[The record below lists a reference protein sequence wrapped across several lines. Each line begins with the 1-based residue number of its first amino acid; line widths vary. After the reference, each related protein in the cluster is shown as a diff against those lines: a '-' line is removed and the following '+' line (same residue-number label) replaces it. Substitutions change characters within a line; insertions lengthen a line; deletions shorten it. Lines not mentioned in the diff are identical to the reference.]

1 MFCKLD
7 DFYKALESHTGATKR
22 ILGTLTDE
30 NLNQAVAE
38 GHRTLGQIAWH
49 MVTTVPEMMS
59 GTKLPLSAIDPKA
72 PPPRSADEIRS
83 GYDKVYEEMS
93 AAIKK
98 DWTDETLGVVDNLY
112 GEEWPRGLTLGIL
125 INHEVHHR
133 GQMTVLLRQAGAK
146 VPGVFGPAKEEWAQH
161 GMETPP
167 W

>member
-1 MFCKLD
+1 MFYKLD
-7 DFYKALESHTGATKR
+7 DFYKALEQHTGATKR

-38 GHRTLGQIAWH
+38 GHRTAGQIAWH
-49 MVTTVPEMMS
+49 MVTTIPEMMS
-59 GTKLPLSAIDPKA
+59 GTQLPLSAVDPKT
-72 PPPRSADEIRS
+72 PPPSSADEIRS
-83 GYDKVYEEMS
+83 GYDKVYEELS

-98 DWTDETLGVVDNLY
+98 DWTDETLGVVDNMY

-146 VPGVFGPAKEEWAQH
+146 VPGVFGPAKEEWAEH